1 MVRKSSD
8 PESRPEPN
16 RPVGAPD
23 RRDAPVFLVA
33 SDDAFLEAVRGESPT
48 LPSGSARFKD
58 ITSLAETV
66 AQLERLPLAFALI
79 VERDGRDVDIHA
91 LRQLRVDCPQLVIF
105 ALVGK
110 CDQQSLLRLQSI
122 GVHRVLLPP
131 FSEIDLGA
139 ELATAVPNVNHFKR
153 HPGVMMRAQA
163 RLDML
168 IPSDL
173 SYVLGVNHE
182 IALLLK
188 EFAFPPQD
196 VRVNIPLVCDEAITN
211 AIIHGNRS
219 DPAKMVNIQ
228 VYVSR
233 GRFRIRVRDQGPGF
247 DAGTVD
253 DPREGENIMRSG
265 GRGVFLMRS
274 IMDSVEYKE
283 GGRVLE
289 MEKRNTNSTQNGN
302 GG

>member
-1 MVRKSSD
+1 
-8 PESRPEPN
+8 
-16 RPVGAPD
+16 
-23 RRDAPVFLVA
+23 VA
-33 SDDAFLEAVRGESPT
+33 SDRAYLEEVRRESPT
-48 LPSGSARFKD
+48 LPSGSARFKN
-58 ITSLAETV
+58 ITDLGTAV

-79 VERDGRDVDIHA
+79 VERDGRDVDIYA
-91 LRQLRVDCPQLVIF
+91 LRQLRLDSPQLVIL
-105 ALVGK
+105 ALVGN
-110 CDQQSLLRLQSI
+110 CDQQSLLRLQCV
-122 GVHRVLLPP
+122 GVHGVLLPP
-131 FSEIDLGA
+131 FSEIDLSA
-139 ELATAVPNVNHFKR
+139 EIATAVPNVSHFKR

-188 EFAFPPQD
+188 EFAFPLQD
-196 VRVNIPLVCDEAITN
+196 ARVNIPLVCDEAITN
-211 AIIHGNRS
+211 AIIHGNGS

-228 VYVSR
+228 VYVSH

-247 DAGTVD
+247 DAATVE
-253 DPREGENIMRSG
+253 DPREGENVMRSG

-283 GGRVLE
+283 GGRMLE

-302 GG
+302 GS